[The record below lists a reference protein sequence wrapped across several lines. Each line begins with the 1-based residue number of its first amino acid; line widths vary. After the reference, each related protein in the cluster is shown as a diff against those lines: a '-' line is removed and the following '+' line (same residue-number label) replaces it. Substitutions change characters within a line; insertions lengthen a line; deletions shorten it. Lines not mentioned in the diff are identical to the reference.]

1 MSVKV
6 RGQPCKVGSFLSPLI
21 WGTRTG
27 VASSAP
33 GTQNLSWTV
42 IRWNQCLVTRDF
54 SRLAYFR
61 TVWEF
66 LRSCR
71 GSTKRSWKALAQFPL
86 PFTFIPL
93 SFMFVLLWYVCKNQW
108 ECVCS
113 HPFSTWKLFSGERLR
128 YVSCLVP
135 SCYHL
140 VLLYIE
146 QLLNHTHRSLLTESN
161 LIPTSLVLP

>member
-6 RGQPCKVGSFLSPLI
+6 RGHKVGSFLWPQL

-27 VASSAP
+27 VASAAP

-61 TVWEF
+61 TVWEL

-86 PFTFIPL
+86 PF
-93 SFMFVLLWYVCKNQW
+93 MFVLLWHVCNNHW
-108 ECVCS
+108 VCVCS

-140 VLLYIE
+140 VWLYIE
-146 QLLNHTHRSLLTESN
+146 QLLYHTHRSLLTESN